1 MHNTQKSCWVD
12 AGLGPLTTHFGSAR
26 ALIAIPGRSI
36 LTFVL
41 LALLGSCSV
50 NTPDAASVLQVSERI
65 DLQPFG
71 SDSELEI
78 ASWNIE
84 NFPMTLSTVVDVREI
99 IEDLDVDIFALQE
112 ITSEAEFQNLLE
124 ALPEYDGRVGALAT
138 DGYALWPALIF
149 KRSMVSVRSESY
161 LFRNDPYL
169 FPRAPYVLDL
179 EISHNGTSLDLTMII
194 LHLKAQ
200 GGSEDVERR
209 RGAILKLEEYVANQ
223 LALPGGEQQFVVIGD
238 WNDLLDD
245 PNDNNV
251 FLPFSDKADQYR
263 FLTGPYAGS
272 STEYSYIG
280 GNFRSLI
287 DHVMVTTAI
296 DTAFSNHTDI
306 IKVDEV
312 FPSYLLEVSDHRPV
326 ISRFA
331 VF

>member
-1 MHNTQKSCWVD
+1 MSWK
-12 AGLGPLTTHFGSAR
+12 
-26 ALIAIPGRSI
+26 
-36 LTFVL
+36 
-41 LALLGSCSV
+41 
-50 NTPDAASVLQVSERI
+50 
-65 DLQPFG
+65 
-71 SDSELEI
+71 I

-84 NFPMTLSTVVDVREI
+84 NFPKAAGTLVAVREI

-112 ITSEAEFQNLLE
+112 ITSESEFNELVD
-124 ALPEYDGRVGALAT
+124 ALPGYDGRVGNLAT

-149 KRSMVSVRSESY
+149 RSSMVSVVSESY
-161 LFRNDPYL
+161 LFRDDPYL
-169 FPRAPYVLDL
+169 FPRAPYML
-179 EISHNGTSLDLTMII
+179 ELRVTRDAQVFDFTIII
-194 LHLKAQ
+194 LHLKAL

-209 RGAILKLEEYVANQ
+209 RGAIVKLENYIADQ
-223 LALPGGEQQFVVIGD
+223 LATSGTDPDFVVIGD

-245 PNDNNV
+245 SGQSNV
-251 FLPFSDKADQYR
+251 FSPFADQANQYR
-263 FLTGPYAGS
+263 FLTAQYAGS
-272 STEYSYIG
+272 DTEYSYIG

-306 IKVDEV
+306 IKVDQV